1 MTFRIPSV
9 LLALML
15 TSSFAFAAT
24 PTVVTVKESGEGGGA
39 MKIEMDKTELPAG
52 AAVFKVSNDAMTE
65 THEMVLVH
73 LKSAD
78 QKIAVLAGKHRID
91 ESKLK
96 SMGEV
101 SHLKPGA
108 SGELKVTLTPGSYM
122 LLCNIKGHFEAGMYT
137 KFTVIK

>member
-1 MTFRIPSV
+1 MNRLFAPALFV
-9 LLALML
+9 LTL
-15 TSSFAFAAT
+15 TSGLAFAAT
-24 PTVVTVKESGEGGGA
+24 PTVVTVKELGEGGGA

-52 AAVFKVSNDAMTE
+52 SVVFKVTNDAMTE

-78 QKIAVLAGKHRID
+78 QQIAVVPGKHRID

-96 SMGEV
+96 SLGEV

-108 SGELKVTLTPGSYM
+108 SGELKATLTPGSYM

-137 KFTVIK
+137 KFTVAK